1 MRDRALIASKVWL
14 VGMTAVLILSCG
26 LLPSATPTPVTE
38 SLQVDYLYTSNL
50 ITILYPLY
58 GSTLDDFA
66 IITLTNPRSVP
77 VQVIVESE
85 VTGYTTRSIDTVT
98 VAAGET
104 LEVRQNPRLIPDV
117 IDLLNVQKP
126 AQFYLRV
133 AELDGGI
140 EKPLLEET
148 GDTLVY
154 ARRDFPLSI
163 PGFSNSESFE
173 LLAAMVTPNDPSV
186 EELLRN
192 AANYTSSGIITS
204 GYGGVINDESGS
216 VWDRLESV
224 WKAEEDYNLTYISTW
239 VSFAP
244 GSVQRIR
251 LPFETLSDHSGNCIE
266 TSLLFASAAE
276 AMDLEA
282 AIVGIPGHAFVG
294 VRIDQENANY
304 YFIETTLIGQSSF
317 KQAVDLATQ
326 EFQDALPHLDAQEQG
341 YGWVTVWDAREKGIL
356 PLPWR

>member
-1 MRDRALIASKVWL
+1 MRNRTLILRKVWL

-26 LLPSATPTPVTE
+26 LIPSATPTPVSE
-38 SLQVDYLYTSNL
+38 SLQVDYIYTSNL

-66 IITLTNPRSVP
+66 IITITNPRSAAA
-77 VQVIVESE
+77 QVIVESE
-85 VTGYTTRSIDTVT
+85 VTGYTTQSIDTVT

-104 LEVRQNPRLIPDV
+104 LEVRQNPRLIPEV
-117 IDLLNVQKP
+117 IDQLNVEKP
-126 AQFYLRV
+126 AQFHLRV
-133 AELDGGI
+133 SELEDGV
-140 EKPLLEET
+140 EKSLLEET
-148 GDTLVY
+148 GDTLVF
-154 ARRDFPLSI
+154 ARRDYPLSI
-163 PGFSNSESFE
+163 PGFTNAEAFE

-204 GYGGVINDESGS
+204 GYGGILNDESGS

-239 VSFAP
+239 VSFAS

-251 LPFETLSDHSGNCIE
+251 LPFETLKEHSGNCIE
-266 TSLLFASAAE
+266 TSLLYASAAE

-294 VRIDQENANY
+294 VRMDQENANY
-304 YFIETTLIGQSSF
+304 YFIETTMIGQSSF
-317 KQAVDLATQ
+317 KQAVDFANQ
-326 EFQDALPHLDAQEQG
+326 EFQDALPHLDAQEDG
-341 YGWVTVWDAREKGIL
+341 YGWVTIWDAREKGIL